1 MISKLTEI
9 QPAEIKLQPVD
20 MNLQRTT
27 EIELQQ
33 TAEVKLEKPTEL
45 LQIPKAQKQG
55 TSSERMLLPSP
66 PKPRWWMRLLYYAV
80 VAAVGVGIYLYWE
93 PITKITKPWVDKFLP
108 SRSTGDAKKAR
119 PPIPVVTATV
129 RQGDMEMH
137 LNGLGTVTA

>member
-20 MNLQRTT
+20 TNLQRTR

-33 TAEVKLEKPTEL
+33 TTEVELEKPSEL
-45 LQIPKAQKQG
+45 LQKPKAPKQV

-80 VAAVGVGIYLYWE
+80 VAAVGVGVYVYW
-93 PITKITKPWVDKFLP
+93 PQIKDFTKPWVDKFLP
-108 SRSTGDAKKAR
+108 SRSAGDTKKA
-119 PPIPVVTATV
+119 
-129 RQGDMEMH
+129 
-137 LNGLGTVTA
+137 